1 MNSMEDIRK
10 RIQELRWKLMLNR
23 SQFAAQ
29 MGVKQN
35 TWANIEKGVNPC
47 SDRWV
52 NLVCLTFGVRKEWFL
67 NGKGDMFEPDP
78 PKITSIEPVANTSGA
93 SFPPELAELIS
104 IYQELVPL
112 NQKAV
117 LDFLETT
124 LQSQR
129 NTVKALEK
137 EKAPD

>member
-10 RIQELRWKLMLNR
+10 RIQELRWKLMMNR
-23 SQFAAQ
+23 SQFAAK
-29 MGVKQN
+29 MGVKHN

-47 SDRWV
+47 SDRWA

-67 NGKGDMFEPDP
+67 NGQGDMFEPNI
-78 PKITSIEPVANTSGA
+78 PKALPIESPVVGEA
-93 SFPPELAELIS
+93 FPPELSDLIA

-112 NQKAV
+112 NQKAAI
-117 LDFLETT
+117 DFLETT

-129 NTVKALEK
+129 NTMEALKK
-137 EKAPD
+137 EKSVE